1 MPKISIIDTHAGGT
15 RVRLLLEGGPN
26 LGLGPLSVRADSF
39 RRRHDHVRL
48 AVLAD
53 GWNVPGVIGAL
64 LCEPHAPRCSA
75 GAVFFNAGGLT
86 SAAASPL
93 VGLTI
98 ALAELGRIT
107 AGRHRIDTPSGVVET
122 ELHADG
128 SVTIPGYRHWNVDGA
143 FFSSA
148 LSRPGFS
155 IHEYRNL
162 EHFLLARPRAGETR
176 TTNRIR

>member
-1 MPKISIIDTHAGGT
+1 MQKISIIDTHAGGT
-15 RVRLLLEGGPN
+15 RVRLVLEGGPD
-26 LGLGPLSVRADSF
+26 LGMGPLRVRAEHF
-39 RRRHDHVRL
+39 RLQHDHVRL

-53 GWNVPGVIGAL
+53 VWNAPGVTGAL

-75 GAVFFNAGGLT
+75 GVVFFDAAGL
-86 SAAASPL
+86 AAATASSL

-98 ALAELGRIT
+98 ALAGLGRIT
-107 AGRHRIDTPSGVVET
+107 AGRHRIDTPSGVAET

-128 SVTIPGYRHWNVDGA
+128 SVTVPVHRHWNVDGA

-148 LSRPGFS
+148 LNRPGFS

-162 EHFLLARPRAGETR
+162 EHFLLARPCAGEAR

>member
-1 MPKISIIDTHAGGT
+1 MQTISIIDTQAGGT
-15 RVRLLLEGGPN
+15 RIRLVLEGGLN
-26 LGLGPLSVRADSF
+26 LGRGPLSMRAERF
-39 RRRHDHVRL
+39 RRQYDHVRL
-48 AVLAD
+48 AVLAE
-53 GWNVPGVIGAL
+53 VRHTSGVAGAL
-64 LCEPHAPRCSA
+64 LCEPYAPRCSA
-75 GAVFFNAGGLT
+75 GVVFFDAAGL
-86 SAAASPL
+86 AAATAASL

-98 ALAELGRIT
+98 ALAGLGRIT
-107 AGRHRIDTPSGVVET
+107 AGRHRIDTPSGVAET

-128 SVTIPGYRHWNVDGA
+128 SVTIPGHRHWNVDGA

-148 LSRPGFS
+148 LHRPGFS